1 VGKVSQGI
9 DDIMP
14 PFIQVFK
21 LMSHKVESSSPPDLH
36 RGETPVLYIHP
47 AKQGIHFRPDAN
59 MGRSYGL
66 IPVGLAGLV
75 NLLRENGI
83 PVKGVNYFLE
93 RQLNQNFDLKRW
105 LGSHLGVRVI
115 LIDLHWYEHSYG
127 AMDVVQLCK
136 QVMPWAWTVLGGLT
150 ASGFSQEILEHFRD
164 VDFIIRGDA
173 EKPLLDLVKH
183 LLSAGSRSAAQS
195 GLSLIPNLS
204 YRNDNGIVE
213 NAQTYTATTDDLDAL
228 NFVDMDFLDHY
239 QEYLVNE
246 YVVKDLNQALSVLR
260 TNPFRGRWLTSAR
273 GCRYHCAYCGG
284 GKDAHKRLAGR
295 NGLVTRSPQKLV
307 DDLIKLEKAGVI
319 QASMSYDIAEIG
331 EDYWQEFFSL
341 CRSSGLKIGLYNEF
355 FQAPEPAFIDAFATS
370 VELTHSS
377 VVLSPLSGNERVR
390 RLNGK
395 HFSNLQLF
403 DTLEYL
409 SRYNIY
415 LLVYFSLNLPGENQE
430 TFQETLN
437 LARDICD
444 FYPPSFLRILNS
456 AHTIDP
462 FSPMNL
468 SPEKY
473 GIESSM
479 TSFMDFYHYCQD
491 TQYSKPEARTE
502 LNRGF
507 RLKDVDARSLERMA
521 NAWDEMREGKETIW
535 YPIPPSW

>member
-1 VGKVSQGI
+1 
-9 DDIMP
+9 
-14 PFIQVFK
+14 
-21 LMSHKVESSSPPDLH
+21 MSHKIESASPSTV
-36 RGETPVLYIHP
+36 RGGDTPVLYIHP
-47 AKQGIHFRPDAN
+47 AKQGVDFHPDAR

-66 IPVGLAGLV
+66 IPVGLPGLV
-75 NLLRENGI
+75 NVLRENGI
-83 PVKGVNYFLE
+83 PVRGVNYFLE
-93 RQLNQNFDLKRW
+93 RQLDRNFDLKQW
-105 LGSHLGVRVI
+105 LEAFQGVRVI

-127 AMDVVQLCK
+127 AIHIAQFCK
-136 QVMPWAWTVLGGLT
+136 QVLPWAHTVLGGLT
-150 ASGFSQEILEHFRD
+150 ASGFSREILENFPE

-173 EKPLLDLVKH
+173 EKPLLALVQQ
-183 LLSAGSRSAAQS
+183 LLSAGGPAAASS
-195 GLSLIPNLS
+195 GLSEIPNLS
-204 YRNDNGIVE
+204 YRGENEVVE
-213 NAQTYTATTDDLDAL
+213 NLQSYTATSDDLDTL
-228 NFVDMDFLDHY
+228 NFVDVDFLDHAR
-239 QEYLVNE
+239 EYLVNE
-246 YVVKDLNQALSVLR
+246 YVVKDLDQALNVLY

-295 NGLVTRSPQKLV
+295 NGLVTRSPQRLV
-307 DDLIKLEKAGVI
+307 DDLQKLEQAGVI

-331 EDYWQEFFSL
+331 SEYWQEFFAL
-341 CRSSGLKIGLYNEF
+341 YRSRGLKIGIYNEF
-355 FQAPEPAFIDAFATS
+355 FQAPEPAFIDAFAGS
-370 VELTHSS
+370 VALAHSS

-409 SRYNIY
+409 GRYHIY

-430 TFQETLN
+430 TFQETLS

-444 FYPPSFLRILNS
+444 FYPRAYLRILNS

-468 SPEKY
+468 FPQKY
-473 GIESSM
+473 GIETSM
-479 TSFMDFYHYCQD
+479 TTFMDFYRYCQE
-491 TQYSKPEARTE
+491 TQFSRPEARTE

-507 RLKDVDARSLERMA
+507 KLKDVDARSLVRMA
-521 NAWDEMREGKETIW
+521 NAWDELREGRETIW